1 MAILRCSEQYGGS
14 EAHSTVFKQQ
24 RGDWE
29 YVTAVMDKLT
39 SLRRFYNNT
48 YTDSEKQD
56 AVNLFLGNYIPI
68 PGQPAIWQLDSD
80 SYLHS
85 GMFRLQTQSWDVGS
99 SLHLKCSLQRPTL
112 ALLYFT
118 GMSVAC

>member
-1 MAILRCSEQYGGS
+1 
-14 EAHSTVFKQQ
+14 
-24 RGDWE
+24 
-29 YVTAVMDKLT
+29 MDKLT

-68 PGQPAIWQLDSD
+68 PGQPPIWQLDSD

-85 GMFRLQTQSWDVGS
+85 GNFTTLQMQSKQANSKVKDKTLNQGGEILETRTLRS
-99 SLHLKCSLQRPTL
+99 SWQQGKC
-112 ALLYFT
+112 
-118 GMSVAC
+118 

>member
-1 MAILRCSEQYGGS
+1 M
-14 EAHSTVFKQQ
+14 FKRQ

-29 YVTAVMDKLT
+29 YATAVMDKLT

-68 PGQPAIWQLDSD
+68 PGQPPIWQLDSD

-85 GMFRLQTQSWDVGS
+85 GEKPLRLYSVLYQDAVS
-99 SLHLKCSLQRPTL
+99 
-112 ALLYFT
+112 ALLFIKCNLPNVRKRKMT
-118 GMSVAC
+118 SQKLPQDES